1 MKTKLIIHPD
11 ELNKRWIDRA
21 YENGVSVIG
30 IHCVGNLEA
39 HLNLARD
46 LNLFK
51 SESFKKNIDY
61 AKSKGIEIE
70 YELHAV
76 SHLLPRDLFETH
88 PEYFRADENG
98 VRLKQANFCA
108 SSEDGLEVIANNAL
122 LLVKD
127 LYGSSNNYFLWTDD
141 LKNGYCKC
149 EKCKNLSP
157 SDQNLILMNSIIKK
171 LKKESPNAKIAYLAY
186 YDSLNVPKTVKPE
199 EGVFLEYA
207 PYERDLYKPAIQTLN
222 QEEIAKIKELL
233 KFFGKENS
241 WVLEYWVDNSYF
253 SGYKKPPKELKIN
266 AEEIKKD
273 IEFYK
278 DLGFENIS
286 SFACFLGEDYSKL
299 YGEPNVCAFNATVN
313 KK

>member
-51 SESFKKNIDY
+51 SDGFKRDIDY

-70 YELHAV
+70 YELHAI

-88 PEYFRADENG
+88 PEYFRVDENG
-98 VRLKQANFCA
+98 NRVKQANFCA
-108 SSEDGLEVIANNAL
+108 SSEEGLEVIANNAVE
-122 LLVKD
+122 LVKN

-141 LKNGYCKC
+141 LKGGYCKC

-157 SDQNLILMNSIIKK
+157 SDQNLILMNAIIKK
-171 LKKESPNAKIAYLAY
+171 LKIVNPNAKIAYLAY

-266 AEEIKKD
+266 AEDIKKD

-278 DLGFENIS
+278 NLGFENIS

-299 YGEPNVCAFNATVN
+299 YGEPNVCAFNATAN